1 MYIIINA
8 VSFQN
13 MSIIIAS
20 CQKNV
25 KKAKAFFIFVVFIR
39 IKISG
44 LENLKYN
51 MKKNV
56 KKGVFYFR
64 RYKNFSFLFEL
75 RKFRYLQ

>member
-1 MYIIINA
+1 MYIIIYA

-13 MSIIIAS
+13 MSITTAS

-51 MKKNV
+51 TQQLLIKLNSEHSA
-56 KKGVFYFR
+56 
-64 RYKNFSFLFEL
+64 NT
-75 RKFRYLQ
+75 QH

>member
-1 MYIIINA
+1 
-8 VSFQN
+8 

-51 MKKNV
+51 TQQLLIKLNSEHSA
-56 KKGVFYFR
+56 
-64 RYKNFSFLFEL
+64 NT
-75 RKFRYLQ
+75 QH

>member
-1 MYIIINA
+1 
-8 VSFQN
+8 

-56 KKGVFYFR
+56 KKGVLSFR
-64 RYKNFSFLFEL
+64 RYKNFLFLFEL
-75 RKFRYLQ
+75 K